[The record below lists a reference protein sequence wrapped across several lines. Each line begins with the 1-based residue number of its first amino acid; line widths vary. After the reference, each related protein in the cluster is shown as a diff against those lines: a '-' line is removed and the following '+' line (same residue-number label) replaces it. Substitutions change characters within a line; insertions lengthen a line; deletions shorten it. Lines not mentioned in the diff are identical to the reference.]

1 MKLRNQSLRSRSLAS
16 GGISLLIALG
26 ALALQACREDTPPA
40 TVIRPAMVIQPQA
53 AADALSVYP
62 GEVRAQVEPEL
73 AFRIGGK
80 ISSRLVDIG
89 ARVKKDQPLAELDP
103 QDMQLQLEAARAQ
116 VAAAEA
122 NLNLARGELERY
134 KTLLDRQMISRSQYD
149 NVENQFKASQA
160 QLQQVRANY
169 DVASNQAGYSI
180 LRAPQD
186 GVISR
191 RLAEVGQVVAS
202 GQTVFTLAADG
213 EREVLIGV
221 PEHAIDRFKVGQQV
235 SVEIWSQPGKQFPA
249 RIRELS
255 PAADSQSR
263 TFAARVAL
271 TGEALNVEVGQSA
284 RVYIR
289 STEVVPLAV
298 PLSAV
303 TAEQEN
309 PYLWIVDPGTS
320 SVLKRQVRIQN
331 YGQQMAFITEGLKE
345 GEWVVSAG
353 GHLLQEGQLVRPV
366 DRSNRAVTLAAGE

>member
-1 MKLRNQSLRSRSLAS
+1 MKLRRHMLRSSSLAS
-16 GGISLLIALG
+16 GFLSLLIAVFALG
-26 ALALQACREDTPPA
+26 LQACREEVPPPA
-40 TVIRPAMVIQPQA
+40 VIRPAMMIQPQPA
-53 AADALSVYP
+53 TDALSVYP
-62 GEVRAQVEPEL
+62 GEVRAEVEPEL
-73 AFRIGGK
+73 AFRINGK
-80 ISSRLVDIG
+80 ISTRLVDAG

-103 QDMQLQLEAARAQ
+103 QDMQLQLEAVRAQ

-134 KTLLDRQMISRSQYD
+134 KTLLDRQMVSRSQYD

-169 DVASNQAGYSI
+169 DVASNQAGYAI

-186 GVISR
+186 GVIAR
-191 RLAEVGQVVAS
+191 RLAEVGQVVAA

-235 SVEIWSQPGKQFPA
+235 SVEIWSQPGKQISA

-271 TGEALNVEVGQSA
+271 TGAAANVEVGQSA

-289 STEVVPLAV
+289 STDKVPLAV

-303 TAEQEN
+303 SAEQEQAF
-309 PYLWIVDPGTS
+309 LWVLDPATS
-320 SVLKRQVRIQN
+320 RVHKRSVRVQN
-331 YGQQMAFITEGLKE
+331 YGQKAAFITEGLKLE
-345 GEWVVSAG
+345 EWVVSAG
-353 GHLLQEGQLVRPV
+353 VHLLQEDQPVRPV
-366 DRSNRAVTLAAGE
+366 DRDNRAITLASGE

>member
-1 MKLRNQSLRSRSLAS
+1 MKLRTHNFRFRPFAS
-16 GGISLLIALG
+16 SSFTLLIVLAALV
-26 ALALQACREDTPPA
+26 LQACREETPPP
-40 TVIRPAMVIQPQA
+40 TVIRPAMVIQPQP

-80 ISSRLVDIG
+80 ISSRLVDVG

-116 VAAAEA
+116 VTAAEA

-149 NVENQFKASQA
+149 NVENQFKASA
-160 QLQQVRANY
+160 AHLQQIRAGY
-169 DVASNQAGYSI
+169 DVASNQAGYSV

-191 RLAEVGQVVAS
+191 RQAEVGQVVAA

-221 PEHAIDRFKVGQQV
+221 PEHAIDQFHVGQEV
-235 SVEIWSQPGKQFPA
+235 SVEIWSQAGQQIPA

-271 TGEALNVEVGQSA
+271 TGKADNAEVGQSA

-289 STEVVPLAV
+289 SAGVVPLAI

-303 TAEQEN
+303 SAEQEQAF
-309 PYLWIVDPGTS
+309 LWVVDPATS
-320 SVLKRQVRIQN
+320 RVQKRMVQVQN
-331 YGQQMAFITEGLKE
+331 YGQQMAFITEGLKQE
-345 GEWVVSAG
+345 EWVVLAG
-353 GHLLQEGQLVRPV
+353 GHLLQADQPVRPV
-366 DRSNRAVTLAAGE
+366 DRNNRMVALAAGK